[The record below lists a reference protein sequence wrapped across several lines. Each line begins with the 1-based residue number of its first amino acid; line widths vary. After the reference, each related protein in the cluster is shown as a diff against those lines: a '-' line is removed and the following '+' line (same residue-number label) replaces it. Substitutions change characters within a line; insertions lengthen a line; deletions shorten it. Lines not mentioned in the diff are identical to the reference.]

1 MRAAVVDTFGTSPR
15 YGDVAEPTPTEHT
28 EVATV
33 LAAAVKNLDRLL
45 VSGSHYGSAA
55 LTPPFTPGIDGVVQ
69 LADGRLAYTTATL
82 PHGLMAERTLV
93 DPAAATVLPAVL
105 DPVLAAAIPNAGLSS
120 WFALEYAAAIQPG
133 QTVVILGATGVT
145 GATAVQLA
153 KSQFGAGHVVALG
166 RNAERLDWLRTAGA
180 DETIVLDGQAT
191 DRLAALHAERRIDA
205 VLDYLWGPPAEQVLG
220 VLGNS
225 GLTANYHRTRFVQ
238 IGSMAGPNITL
249 PAEILRS
256 AGIELIGTGLGSVPP
271 EGNAR
276 AKAELLP
283 KLFELATDGRLR
295 IDARARPLSEVTDAW
310 DRGEPT
316 GSRVVLVP

>member
-15 YGDVAEPTPTEHT
+15 YGDVAEPAPTEHT

-33 LAAAVKNLDRLL
+33 LAAAAEPRP
-45 VSGSHYGSAA
+45 AA
-55 LTPPFTPGIDGVVQ
+55 GVGLALRQRRADTAGIDGVVQ
-69 LADGRLAYTTATL
+69 LADGRLAYTTATQ
-82 PHGLMAERTLV
+82 PYGLMAERTLV
-93 DPAAATVLPAVL
+93 DPAAATVLPAGL

-166 RNAERLDWLRTAGA
+166 RNAERPDWLRTAGA
-180 DETIVLDGQAT
+180 DETIVLDGQAA

-225 GLTANYHRTRFVQ
+225 GLTASYHRTRFVQ

-271 EGNAR
+271 EGS
-276 AKAELLP
+276 
-283 KLFELATDGRLR
+283 
-295 IDARARPLSEVTDAW
+295 ARARPLSEVADAW
-310 DRGEPT
+310 DRGEPA